1 MFRINRMV
9 FLKMNALK
17 PDSFVRTVFYRKV
30 PQWKPNPC
38 NPFEKSAKGTA
49 FRSLACNAGKC
60 GESFIRAL

>member
-1 MFRINRMV
+1 MFRINRMG

-30 PQWKPNPC
+30 QQWKPNPC
-38 NPFEKSAKGTA
+38 NPFEKSAKETA
-49 FRSLACNAGKC
+49 FRSQACNDGKC